1 VWLWEQFLQEPNI
14 GINEFENLISQIVSA
29 LRRIKDVLLIISS
42 RFGDEEMVVP
52 AFPRIIEMRAKKEFD
67 ETKLNLSV
75 YNNSKMKRV
84 ALTENELNGVPA

>member
-42 RFGDEEMVVP
+42 RFGEELVVP
-52 AFPRIIEMRAKKEFD
+52 TFPRIIEMRAKKEFD
-67 ETKLNLSV
+67 ETKSNLSV
-75 YNNSKMKRV
+75 YNNNKMKRV